1 MRSCFGVIRYVCP
14 HITNK
19 VKRKVFS
26 DHTLF
31 LGLCH
36 LPEMTED
43 MGTRLRRLR
52 DLAGLGQADVSA
64 ATGIERSYLSKME
77 SKSIPST
84 WDKMC
89 ALADLYD
96 VTLDFLRTG
105 TRVPTLKPGSRI
117 IEDDTEI
124 ALVRAWRAMS
134 ADERKALG
142 FLMSKFGTEIDGR
155 DSGAA

>member
-1 MRSCFGVIRYVCP
+1 MCS
-14 HITNK
+14 HITKK
-19 VKRKVFS
+19 VKRKVLT
-26 DHTLF
+26 DHTF
-31 LGLCH
+31 FVGLWH
-36 LPEMTED
+36 RPGMMED

-52 DLAGLGQADVSA
+52 DASGLGQAEVSA

-105 TRVPTLKPGSRI
+105 KSVPVLKPGSRI
-117 IEDDTEI
+117 IEDPTEI

-142 FLMSKFGTEIDGR
+142 FLVSKFGTEIDGR